1 MSDENGQPEGQGWD
15 LNDLPKVNLNE
26 VLEYCEPISVGTEEG
41 HEYIVVTPRHDH
53 PGSSPE
59 RLLSTS
65 APTTFLPDQRAAE
78 ELSSQRLR
86 DLESGY
92 QLALQDYGLPPEKG
106 SQRTGIS
113 SVSGQTRKHD
123 IVNFARGIG
132 IAGAGDMTSELGTA
146 VASPWTAWTR
156 REYNADLYGYKGLR
170 VYDKMRKSDGSVRGT
185 LRLAKTPV
193 LAGQWGLK
201 PASQSTRDVNIANFV
216 WQNLNT
222 WMSTSLSQF
231 ITESL
236 LMLDFGYYMFEK
248 VFAHGEDVTADP
260 RAKGKIVWK
269 KFAPRHPMD
278 VKEWYM
284 DLNGGPLSV
293 DMWAPPVSIA
303 DTTVASTGISATI
316 PKTFEGGVIQ
326 AFQRWI
332 NIPIDKLV
340 VFTYDKEA
348 GNIEGISLLRTAYK
362 HWYYKDNLYKID
374 AIQKERHGIGIP
386 VIQLP
391 VGYSQ
396 EDKLNADQLGR
407 NLRTNERA
415 HVVLPPSWILEF
427 AELKGHPVDCI
438 NSIKHHDE
446 MIPMSILGKF
456 MSSGGSQTDIEEQ
469 HTLFLKATRF
479 TADIVLDV
487 MNKYAIP
494 QLVNLNWGRS
504 VYPTMYVK
512 RIGEQEDW
520 RTQSFTLRN
529 YIGAGIIIPDDP
541 LEAQLRDE
549 MGLPPAHVATARV
562 IRGPALENPQRIQPA
577 PTEEPGAGHLVV
589 PANAPGQPP
598 TPNEPPP
605 PQPQQPEQISGPI
618 GLPTQQAKGPGVS
631 GNAGTAP
638 QMPAGIGNKPGL
650 PHVGAPRQSAPGVTK
665 PGVGRGDS
673 SGKGKRR
680 GQ

>member
-1 MSDENGQPEGQGWD
+1 MSDEPVEGKTWNINELPRVD
-15 LNDLPKVNLNE
+15 LND
-26 VLEYCEPISVGTEEG
+26 VLSICEPISVSTEMG
-41 HEYIVVTPRHDH
+41 REYIVVTPKSDA
-53 PGSSPE
+53 PSALDAGPTFSSTDEE
-59 RLLSTS
+59 R
-65 APTTFLPDQRAAE
+65 
-78 ELSSQRLR
+78 
-86 DLESGY
+86 GY
-92 QLALQDYGLPPEKG
+92 QMALQDFGLPPEKG
-106 SQRTGIS
+106 PKRTGIS
-113 SVSGQTRKHD
+113 STSGVQRPHD
-123 IVNFARGIG
+123 RVNIARGVG
-132 IAGAGDMTSELGTA
+132 VAGEGDLTSELGTA

-156 REYNADLYGYKGLR
+156 REYNQELIGYRGLR

-201 PASQSTRDVNIANFV
+201 PASQNVRDIKIANFI
-216 WQNLNT
+216 WKNLT
-222 WMSTSLSQF
+222 IWMSTSLSQF
-231 ITESL
+231 ITEAL

-248 VFAHGEDVTADP
+248 VFAHGEDVTTDP
-260 RAKGKIVWK
+260 DAKGKLVWK

-293 DMWAPPVSIA
+293 DMWAPPVSAA
-303 DTTVASTGISATI
+303 DTTVAGVGLGAPI
-316 PKTFEGGVIQ
+316 PKSFEGGVIQ

-386 VIQLP
+386 IIQLP
-391 VGYSQ
+391 IGYSQ
-396 EDKLNADQLGR
+396 EDKNAADQLGR

-415 HVVLPPSWILEF
+415 HVVLPPAWILEF

-438 NSIKHHDE
+438 NSIKHHDG
-446 MIPMSILGKF
+446 MIPQCILGQF
-456 MSSGGSQTDIEEQ
+456 MSSEHTDIEEQ
-469 HTLFLKATRF
+469 HTIFLKATRF

-494 QLVNLNWGRS
+494 QLVQLNWGRNA
-504 VYPTMYVK
+504 YPTLYVK

-529 YIGAGIIIPDDP
+529 YVGAGIIVPDDK
-541 LEAQLRDE
+541 LENQIRDE
-549 MGLPPAHVATARV
+549 MGLPPVDTVSARV
-562 IRGPALENPQRIQPA
+562 VRGPALENPQRVQPA
-577 PTEEPGAGHLVV
+577 PTELPGAGHQII
-589 PANAPGQPP
+589 PANVPGQPA
-598 TPNEPPP
+598 TPNQPPP
-605 PQPQQPEQISGPI
+605 PQPQQPEQEKGPI
-618 GLPTQQAKGPGVS
+618 GLPAQQTQGAGTGAAQKSGTTPGPG
-631 GNAGTAP
+631 NTAVP
-638 QMPAGIGNKPGL
+638 KPGL
-650 PHVGAPRQSAPGVTK
+650 PRQVPTPHVTP
-665 PGVGRGDS
+665 PGVGKPER
-673 SGKGKRR
+673 SGNPKSKRQ